1 MKISPMMASRHQK
14 SSNNQSQAN
23 EIDQLIEQ
31 YLTSKGENQKAIHE
45 KIEAFGVDGV
55 QKIVNKIA
63 LESPHQYYRHQLYQ
77 FFENGGEKMLAPLL
91 MMMNTDN
98 RGIRTTCIEA
108 LGEIGPVS
116 MPVLFQQIKDDD
128 KIVRRHAAW
137 SLARLGEPALDQLI
151 KGLSDRSSKVRVES
165 AVAIGNMDDAKMA
178 RRAIPALIANLQD
191 KNGQVRKQAIWALG
205 EIGNPE
211 EIEAIIPYLN
221 DNIAIVR
228 ASAAEVLSKQETE
241 RFREVLI
248 AALQDSNW
256 KVRYHATNGLWT
268 RDKAID
274 PDDVL
279 KLLKALWHEEQ
290 RKVVEMLFWCL
301 DKTWEDTPEI
311 LLEALHHEDDDIRA
325 ASALIISR
333 DPRSECFDALVDA
346 LDDSNHNV
354 RKFALRALARK
365 KGIQAL
371 KPAVKMLR
379 DDDEEVVEEAINA
392 LEQIAQNIPDRD

>member
-1 MKISPMMASRHQK
+1 
-14 SSNNQSQAN
+14 
-23 EIDQLIEQ
+23 
-31 YLTSKGENQKAIHE
+31 
-45 KIEAFGVDGV
+45 
-55 QKIVNKIA
+55 
-63 LESPHQYYRHQLYQ
+63 
-77 FFENGGEKMLAPLL
+77 MLAPLL

-354 RKFALRALARK
+354 RRFALRALARK

>member
-1 MKISPMMASRHQK
+1 MKISPMMASK
-14 SSNNQSQAN
+14 NKKESSNRIRVD

-31 YLTSKGENQKAIHE
+31 YLTSSGEDQKAIYE
-45 KIEAFGVDGV
+45 KIEAFGVDGI
-55 QKIVNKIA
+55 QKIVDKIT
-63 LESPHQYYRHQLYQ
+63 LESPSQYYFHKLHH

-91 MMMNTDN
+91 AVMNTDG
-98 RGIRTTCIEA
+98 RDTRTTCIEA

-116 MPVLFQQIKDDD
+116 MPILFQLIKDDD
-128 KIVRRHAAW
+128 KIIRRYAAW
-137 SLARLGEPALDQLI
+137 SLAHLGEPALDQLI

-165 AVAIGNMDDAKMA
+165 AVAIGNMDDAEMA

-228 ASAAEVLSKQETE
+228 ASAAEVLSKQKTE
-241 RFREVLI
+241 RFREALI

-268 RDKAID
+268 RDRAID

-290 RKVVEMLFWCL
+290 RKVVELLLWCL
-301 DKTWEDTPEI
+301 DKTWKNTPEV
-311 LLEALHHEDDDIRA
+311 LLEALHHEDDDIRT

-333 DPRSECFDALVDA
+333 DPRSECFDDLVDA
-346 LDDSNHNV
+346 LDDSNYNV
-354 RKFALRALARK
+354 RKFALRALASKR
-365 KGIQAL
+365 GIQAL

-392 LEQIAQNIPDRD
+392 LEKIAQNIPDKD

>member
-1 MKISPMMASRHQK
+1 
-14 SSNNQSQAN
+14 
-23 EIDQLIEQ
+23 
-31 YLTSKGENQKAIHE
+31 
-45 KIEAFGVDGV
+45 
-55 QKIVNKIA
+55 
-63 LESPHQYYRHQLYQ
+63 
-77 FFENGGEKMLAPLL
+77 MLAPLL

-191 KNGQVRKQAIWALG
+191 KNGQVRKQAIWDLG

-274 PDDVL
+274 PDDT
-279 KLLKALWHEEQ
+279 E
-290 RKVVEMLFWCL
+290 
-301 DKTWEDTPEI
+301 TPQ
-311 LLEALHHEDDDIRA
+311 
-325 ASALIISR
+325 SAL
-333 DPRSECFDALVDA
+333 A
-346 LDDSNHNV
+346 
-354 RKFALRALARK
+354 
-365 KGIQAL
+365 
-371 KPAVKMLR
+371 
-379 DDDEEVVEEAINA
+379 
-392 LEQIAQNIPDRD
+392 